1 MTTRTIILLS
11 FLTIF
16 LSGCNSN
23 ADQEKADNLLRG
35 NISGDWEKIIEKEDS
50 TIDLPPPIHYIPEGM
65 TIYNDSIEFYLG
77 FYKEDSDKE
86 TGKRTKLYLGNVV
99 PYKINKDSIII
110 KNPLTDSW
118 EFKWK
123 FISRVNDTLQLAIN
137 DTTVIRYKKLIYNVE
152 VLPDFDQIIY
162 SSSGCYG
169 SCPIIDISIAKD
181 GTVLFQ
187 GEGYV
192 KSLGFYS
199 GNLDTKTTEYIFNKF
214 RRAKP
219 LELQDNYYVTHSDDE
234 SLTTTYIQNGKIVK
248 TIQDYGMA
256 SINELIWAYIPISN
270 IHTTIKLDSLPL
282 DEPFYPKLHYFTF
295 KKGSLIL
302 PLEKSESFY
311 LWTELKNSKQ
321 TDIKFIP
328 KYKITFS
335 GNYTYWGPDPNK
347 TRQHKYE
354 IQSIKTDGRF
364 YKFEF
369 ENDYAIT
376 YDLGYNFIERNFKS
390 TDFRKPNKWE
400 K

>member
-1 MTTRTIILLS
+1 MTIRTIILLS

-23 ADQEKADNLLRG
+23 VDREKADNLLRG
-35 NISGDWEKIIEKEDS
+35 NMSGDWEKIIEKEDS
-50 TIDLPPPIHYIPEGM
+50 TLDLPPPIYNVPEGM

-86 TGKRTKLYLGNVV
+86 TGKRTKLYLGNVI
-99 PYKINKDSIII
+99 PYKINKDSITI
-110 KNPLTDSW
+110 KNPLTDSR

-123 FISRVNDTLQLAIN
+123 FVSRVNDTLQLAIN

-152 VLPDFDQIIY
+152 ALPDFDQIIY

-169 SCPIIDISIAKD
+169 SCPIIDISISKD

-199 GNLDTKTTEYIFNKF
+199 GNLDTKTTKYIFNKF
-214 RRAKP
+214 RRANP
-219 LELQDNYYVTHSDDE
+219 LKLQDNYYVTHTDDK

-270 IHTTIKLDSLPL
+270 IHTTITLDSLPL

-295 KKGSLIL
+295 KKDDLIL

-321 TDIKFIP
+321 TDIKFIS

-335 GNYTYWGPDPNK
+335 GNYTYWGPDPYK
-347 TRQHKYE
+347 SRQHKYE
-354 IQSIKTDGRF
+354 IQSIKTDGQL

-369 ENDYAIT
+369 ENDYTIT

-390 TDFRKPNKWE
+390 TGFRKPNKWE
-400 K
+400 E